1 MTSNDLRTFLNLV
14 LPLAQPLV
22 GAMPQIFGI
31 GHTQAE
37 MSARSQTPVV
47 PEGYAFS
54 IWGLLFT
61 LSIVWGIWQ
70 VLPSGGKDSLAAR
83 RLGWPLAAAFGASI
97 LWMLLSQTT
106 ENGWHL
112 VLVILLVLAG
122 SLTAFFVNRNLAS
135 PHGAEGWPERWVIRP
150 LTGMLAGWVS
160 LATFVNISGAALLSG
175 AIRAD
180 GTAGTVAAVLILL
193 ATGGFTLGVLWAA
206 RGSPWYAAA
215 VAWGLFGILYAN
227 TLGRDFNL
235 ALAVVAGALMVVVIA
250 MAWQR
255 GRMAPAR
262 TAAPRV

>member
-22 GAMPQIFGI
+22 GAMPQLFGI

-37 MSARSQTPVV
+37 MSARSQTAVV

-54 IWGLLFT
+54 IWGVLFA
-61 LSIVWGIWQ
+61 LSIAWGIWQ
-70 VLPSGGKDSLAAR
+70 VLPSGGKDSLIAR
-83 RLGWPLAAAFGASI
+83 RLGWPLAGAFGASI

-122 SLTAFFVNRNLAS
+122 SLAAFFINRNLTQAQ
-135 PHGAEGWPERWVIRP
+135 GAQGWPERWIIRP
-150 LTGMLAGWVS
+150 LVGMLAGWVS
-160 LATFVNISGAALLSG
+160 VATFVNIAGASLLSG
-175 AIRAD
+175 AIQAE

-193 ATGGFTLGVLWAA
+193 AAGGFTLGVLWAA
-206 RGSPWYAAA
+206 RGSPWYAVA
-215 VAWGLFGILYAN
+215 VAWGLGGILYAN

-235 ALAVVAGALMVVVIA
+235 IVAVVAGALMIVVVA

-255 GRMAPAR
+255 RRLASGGMVASRP
-262 TAAPRV
+262 